1 MIRHKDGG
9 LTLLPG
15 EVHLLTNLLR
25 TLQERQYGLSLFLR
39 DDLADAYRRISGRE
53 VALDVTVEPDEDKEP
68 VDHGG

>member
-25 TLQERQYGLSLFLR
+25 VLQERQYGLSVFLR
-39 DDLADAYRRISGRE
+39 EDLRDAYQRITGKE
-53 VALDVTVEPDEDKEP
+53 ALGGTDEDSEP
-68 VDHGG
+68 TDFGG